1 MKSYRKLKRKF
12 YQKKTFEQK
21 NSERTL
27 REKYKLN
34 ITTPRLKDAVLNNIG
49 SNSESLFTSH
59 ETSGKRQI
67 F

>member
-34 ITTPRLKDAVLNNIG
+34 ITTPRLKDVVLNNIG